1 MPYALFFK
9 AQASGIAEVVKYGLI
24 KDGEFFEW
32 QESCMEKMAARDEMV
47 LAEAVERSCV
57 NKAKVRGSRGGGRG
71 EAVGGASEHGLQRIM
86 GRGLLFL
93 GTNSGWWPSVDP
105 SRPSLP
111 QRTSIT
117 VRISVTALRQGP
129 REEVHS
135 VCAWP

>member
-57 NKAKVRGSRGGGRG
+57 NKAKVRGSRGGGGGRRWG
-71 EAVGGASEHGLQRIM
+71 ELASTASSGLWVEACCCSAQIVDGGLVLTRQ
-86 GRGLLFL
+86 GLLCL
-93 GTNSGWWPSVDP
+93 NV
-105 SRPSLP
+105 L
-111 QRTSIT
+111 
-117 VRISVTALRQGP
+117 VLL
-129 REEVHS
+129 
-135 VCAWP
+135 